1 MGSWSW
7 ESSFWSA
14 IAYELPGGAHRH
26 ARLRTSALSAATQA
40 GDPLAGVST
49 RLLKAKFER
58 EVDPEGKL
66 SPQERAKWA
75 EYARRAHMQ
84 RLALKSAKARRRC

>member
-1 MGSWSW
+1 MNSQGRSP
-7 ESSFWSA
+7 A
-14 IAYELPGGAHRH
+14 CPV
-26 ARLRTSALSAATQA
+26 
-40 GDPLAGVST
+40 AGVRSPRCHT
-49 RLLKAKFER
+49 SRGSAGWSINQTLKAKFER

-66 SPQERAKWA
+66 SPQERAKRA